1 MHQSDI
7 YKQIA
12 VQTSSPT
19 GLVVMLYEGAIRN
32 LRDAT
37 DAIGK
42 KDLVRKRQTIDRAV
56 AILQHLQCTLD
67 RERGEAIATDL
78 DRLYTY
84 IISRVLQGSTKL
96 EAEPL
101 EEAAKL
107 LGILLSGWEQLVK
120 KQPQQSVP
128 SSVLLTQQSSPMA
141 FGFRV

>member
-1 MHQSDI
+1 MNQSDI

-19 GLVVMLYEGAIRN
+19 GLVVMLYEGAICN
-32 LRDAT
+32 LRDAA
-37 DAIGK
+37 DAVRK

-56 AILQHLQCTLD
+56 AILQHLQSTLD
-67 RERGEAIATDL
+67 RDRGEAIATDL
-78 DRLYTY
+78 DNLYSY
-84 IISRVLQGSTKL
+84 IISRALQGSTQL
-96 EAEPL
+96 DAEPL

-107 LGILLSGWEQLVK
+107 LTVLLSGWEQLVK

-128 SSVLLTQQSSPMA
+128 VLLTQQSSPMA

>member
-1 MHQSDI
+1 MNQSDV
-7 YKQIA
+7 YKQVA

-32 LRDAT
+32 LRDAA
-37 DAIGK
+37 DAITK
-42 KDLVRKRQTIDRAV
+42 KDLVRKRNTIDRVV
-56 AILQHLQCTLD
+56 AILQHLQSTLD
-67 RERGEAIATDL
+67 RERGEAIAADL

-84 IISRVLQGSTKL
+84 ILSRVLQGSTQL

-120 KQPQQSVP
+120 QQPQQSVP
-128 SSVLLTQQSSPMA
+128 SVLLTQQPSPMA
-141 FGFRV
+141 FGFLG